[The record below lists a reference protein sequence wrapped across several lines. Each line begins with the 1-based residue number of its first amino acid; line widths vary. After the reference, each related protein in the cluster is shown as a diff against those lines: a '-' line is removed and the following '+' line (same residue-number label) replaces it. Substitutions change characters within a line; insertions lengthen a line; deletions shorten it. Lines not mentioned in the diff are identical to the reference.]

1 MSDLIQQLI
10 DKQIEES
17 ISVKQ
22 TLARSPQATRSIQ
35 QAAQRCVDVYRNNH
49 KILIAGNGGSAADA
63 QHMAAE
69 LSGRFNFDRP
79 GIPAI
84 ALTANSSAVTAIGN
98 DYGYHKIFSRQ
109 IQAFGQPGDL
119 FLGISTSGNS
129 QNVLEAVEQA
139 RISGLET
146 IGLTGAAPSGLSEM
160 CDICIQIPS
169 VDTARIQECHILI
182 VHLLCA
188 AVEETLFGKDYR
200 QADKRPSLHQVARDV
215 ESRTVNSEP
224 ALLRAAS

>member
-22 TLARSPQATRSIQ
+22 TLARSPHVISAIRQT
-35 QAAQRCVDVYRNNH
+35 AQRCVDVYCKNH

-84 ALTANSSAVTAIGN
+84 ALTSNSSAVTAIGN
-98 DYGYHKIFSRQ
+98 DYGYHKVFSRQ

-129 QNVLEAVEQA
+129 QNVLEAIDQSK
-139 RISGLET
+139 ISGLQT
-146 IGLTGAAPSGLSEM
+146 IGLTGAAPSAMSEM
-160 CDICIQIPS
+160 CDVCIQIPS
-169 VDTARIQECHILI
+169 VDTARVQECHILI

-188 AVEETLFGKDYR
+188 AVEETLFGKEYR
-200 QADKRPSLHQVARDV
+200 PVGKRQSLQQVARDV
-215 ESRTVNSEP
+215 ESRTINPEP
-224 ALLRAAS
+224 VLLRAAS